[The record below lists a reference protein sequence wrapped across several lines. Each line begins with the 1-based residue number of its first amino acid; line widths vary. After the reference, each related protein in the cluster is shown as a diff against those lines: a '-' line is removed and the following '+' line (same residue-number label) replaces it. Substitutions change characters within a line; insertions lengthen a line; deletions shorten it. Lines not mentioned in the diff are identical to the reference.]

1 MNFKN
6 QIKEDLE
13 EYKRKF
19 PNIKNIEKDEWAF
32 NFWILDKFFQL
43 DEELIE
49 LNIVD
54 YKDLGIDC
62 FTYYED
68 TKEFYLIQN
77 KYYGDETQLSRSYI
91 EDDFLIRPYNAL
103 KEGTYRKNEE
113 LQKAFS
119 KYKNDPDFFVYLQIY
134 ITNNT
139 VSDEVKESI
148 RRFNQNHA
156 DEHVKAELYT
166 LDDIQEKY
174 YGEPI
179 ENKINFNYTIN
190 TINKGTSLQVDP
202 ENYPFDLPL
211 KARYILTPVVTLYK
225 MYKAAKDKTYPI
237 FDKNIRE
244 YLGNKG
250 INKSMYNTLMD
261 ENDRNNFFY
270 YNNGITIVCNHME
283 TQKTTPNGL
292 EFDISNPQ
300 IVNGCQ
306 TVSTIYEALNTFD
319 NTMLEK
325 EFKNTFVLIKIL
337 QIDDSIEQETLY
349 KNIVT
354 YNNSQNAID
363 EKTFVAN
370 SSEFLRLQ
378 RDFEQKGFL
387 LLIKQSDKNKYLNKY
402 KTPTELL
409 NRNSELL
416 KKYDLK
422 LQKVTDFT
430 INLDKLL
437 QIILAFVSGGTQA
450 YQKKSNLLKIN
461 SEQYKTVLDFI
472 KNNNEVTTNA
482 ILNLY
487 LLYLKMYIQKK
498 DSDNGTF
505 PIAYYALDCFNKYEC
520 KGDYSQIL
528 NNLDTKEKIDDLFTI
543 YYKTTYKYT
552 NYYTKE
558 NNISYNNMIKQ
569 NIEYEKLKDYYDEV
583 KEFER
588 IEKEL
593 QNQ

>member
-1 MNFKN
+1 MDFRK
-6 QIKEDLE
+6 QIQEDLN

-62 FTYYED
+62 FAYYED

-77 KYYGDETQLSRSYI
+77 KYYSDSTQLSRSYV

-103 KEGTYRKNEE
+103 KEGTYRKNHE
-113 LQKAFS
+113 LQKAFN

-134 ITNNT
+134 VTNNT
-139 VSDEVKESI
+139 VNDSIKESI
-148 RRFNQNHA
+148 RNFNQNHVN
-156 DEHVKAELYT
+156 DHVKAELYM
-166 LDDIQEKY
+166 LEDIQEKY

-190 TINKGTSLQVDP
+190 TINNGTSLKVDP

-225 MYKAAKDKTYPI
+225 MYKAAKEKLYPI
-237 FDKNIRE
+237 FDANIRE

-250 INKSMYNTLMD
+250 INKSMYNTLMN

-270 YNNGITIVCNHME
+270 YNNGITIVCNHMD
-283 TQKTTPNGL
+283 TPKTTADGL
-292 EFDISNPQ
+292 KFDISNPQ

-306 TVSTIYEALNTFD
+306 TVSTIYEALNTYD
-319 NTMLEK
+319 PTMLEK
-325 EFKNTFVLIKIL
+325 EFKNTFVLVKIL
-337 QIDDSIEQETLY
+337 QIDDSVEQEILY

-354 YNNSQNAID
+354 YNNSQNSID

-409 NRNSELL
+409 NRNSDLL

-422 LQKVTDFT
+422 LQRVSDFT

-437 QIILAFVSGGTQA
+437 QIILAFINGGTQA

-461 SEQYKTVLDFI
+461 SEQYKVVMDFI
-472 KNNNEVTTNA
+472 KNNNNVTTNA

-498 DSDNGTF
+498 DGENGTF
-505 PIAYYALDCFNKYEC
+505 PIPYYALDCFNKYDC
-520 KGDYSQIL
+520 KGNYNLIL
-528 NNLDTKEKIDDLFTI
+528 PNLDSKEKIDKLYKI
-543 YYKTTYKYT
+543 YYITTFQ
-552 NYYTKE
+552 YTKAYTKD

-569 NIEYEKLKDYYDEV
+569 NIEYDKLKECYEGA
-583 KEFER
+583 
-588 IEKEL
+588 KEL
-593 QNQ
+593 ESLTKDFQV